1 MIPLFCRYPLDLIQ
15 LYSATQRV
23 VQSLKTSGLMPAL
36 KTYRASLHGQNAS
49 GNGKIDRAGAE
60 SVLMQ
65 ASTAYI
71 EKSAMFG
78 DDEVAVINLLHL
90 RQLGSDSFWLDMISN
105 VRSIEVRQAQAVS
118 AYSKI
123 MFASSHL
130 PGLLSLVR
138 ETTAVEGL
146 RTDEVDAGT
155 LVLRL
160 YDSIEPA
167 SSPDRMSRLID
178 AIDMIYSACSSLSD
192 APASSI
198 RLMSV
203 SGVAVRSVIFHGD
216 LQTIN
221 TTQKVVANLNRKAAE
236 SFENNSYSVEAIAS
250 EMPFLDAIAELEQI
264 DVLDAGLAAKAGRE
278 AQEGAIMLLE
288 CGAQLVDYTS
298 VSDTG
303 YIPASVIAKLD
314 ADGRTFDNIDFGIG
328 ESIDA
333 RYDEVYEREKD
344 RLLNETTLLTEESA
358 TEDTASATMRSERNV
373 SASVVIPEDM
383 DIRKDSIDELIMD
396 LNRLYGEQR

>member
-1 MIPLFCRYPLDLIQ
+1 
-15 LYSATQRV
+15 
-23 VQSLKTSGLMPAL
+23 
-36 KTYRASLHGQNAS
+36 
-49 GNGKIDRAGAE
+49 
-60 SVLMQ
+60 
-65 ASTAYI
+65 
-71 EKSAMFG
+71 
-78 DDEVAVINLLHL
+78 
-90 RQLGSDSFWLDMISN
+90 
-105 VRSIEVRQAQAVS
+105 
-118 AYSKI
+118 
-123 MFASSHL
+123 
-130 PGLLSLVR
+130 
-138 ETTAVEGL
+138 
-146 RTDEVDAGT
+146 
-155 LVLRL
+155 
-160 YDSIEPA
+160 
-167 SSPDRMSRLID
+167 MSRLID
-178 AIDMIYSACSSLSD
+178 AVDMIYSACSSLSD

-264 DVLDAGLAAKAGRE
+264 DVL
-278 AQEGAIMLLE
+278 AIMLLE

-344 RLLNETTLLTEESA
+344 RLLNETS
-358 TEDTASATMRSERNV
+358 V
-373 SASVVIPEDM
+373 SHYAQREKRQRV
-383 DIRKDSIDELIMD
+383 RGDSG
-396 LNRLYGEQR
+396 RYGYSQGQY

>member
-1 MIPLFCRYPLDLIQ
+1 VIPLFCRYPLDLIQ

-160 YDSIEPA
+160 YDSIEP
-167 SSPDRMSRLID
+167 
-178 AIDMIYSACSSLSD
+178 
-192 APASSI
+192 
-198 RLMSV
+198 
-203 SGVAVRSVIFHGD
+203 
-216 LQTIN
+216 
-221 TTQKVVANLNRKAAE
+221 
-236 SFENNSYSVEAIAS
+236 
-250 EMPFLDAIAELEQI
+250 
-264 DVLDAGLAAKAGRE
+264 
-278 AQEGAIMLLE
+278 E
-288 CGAQLVDYTS
+288 CHA
-298 VSDTG
+298 
-303 YIPASVIAKLD
+303 
-314 ADGRTFDNIDFGIG
+314 
-328 ESIDA
+328 
-333 RYDEVYEREKD
+333 
-344 RLLNETTLLTEESA
+344 
-358 TEDTASATMRSERNV
+358 
-373 SASVVIPEDM
+373 
-383 DIRKDSIDELIMD
+383 
-396 LNRLYGEQR
+396 